1 MTPTT
6 TKKIISVPGFKFS
19 GISAGIKKAR
29 KRDLAV
35 IYSEKEASVSGVFT
49 TNSIKASPVQL
60 DIKRIASKKGQ
71 AIIVNSGNANA
82 CTGPNGLR
90 DAKEMCEITA
100 GELGI
105 SSDLVYVSSTGII
118 GRPMPMPNIIKGI
131 PRAVKKLSPYS
142 IHDAACAIMTTDTFP
157 KLVYRKL
164 RLGRQTGIVAGIAK
178 GAGMICPDMAT
189 MLCFIFTDIAINP
202 DALDQALMESVNKS
216 FNRLTIDNEMSTNDT
231 VIAMANGVSGNSLIT
246 GRSSSYNKFRV
257 LLNEVTYE
265 LSTMMALDGEGATKM
280 INVVVNGAM
289 SERDAERT
297 ARSIAGSQLVKTAIY
312 GRDPNWG
319 RIIAAAGYSGSK
331 VVEKKIDI
339 SINTCKVVSKGL
351 GTGLETAARKA
362 LSKKEVIITVNLG
375 IGRGSASVM
384 TCDLTEEYVKI
395 NSAYST

>member
-1 MTPTT
+1 
-6 TKKIISVPGFKFS
+6 
-19 GISAGIKKAR
+19 
-29 KRDLAV
+29 
-35 IYSEKEASVSGVFT
+35 
-49 TNSIKASPVQL
+49 
-60 DIKRIASKKGQ
+60 
-71 AIIVNSGNANA
+71 
-82 CTGPNGLR
+82 
-90 DAKEMCEITA
+90 MCEITA
-100 GELGI
+100 GEIGI
-105 SSDLVYVSSTGII
+105 SSDLVYVSSTCII
-118 GRPMPMPNIIKGI
+118 GRPMPMTNIKRGI

-395 NSAYST
+395 NSSYST

>member
-1 MTPTT
+1 MTPPS
-6 TKKIISVPGFKFS
+6 KKKLISVPGFKFS
-19 GISAGIKKAR
+19 GVSAGIKKGG

-35 IYSEKEASVSGVFT
+35 IYSEKEASVAGVFT

-82 CTGPNGLR
+82 CTGSNGLR
-90 DAKEMCEITA
+90 DAKEMCKITA
-100 GELGI
+100 GEIGI

-118 GRPMPMPNIIKGI
+118 GRPMPMPNIKRGI

-157 KLVYRKL
+157 KLVCRKL
-164 RLGRQTGIVAGIAK
+164 KLGRKTGIIAGIAK

-189 MLCFIFTDIAINP
+189 MLCFIFSDIAINP
-202 DALDQALMESVNKS
+202 DALDQALKKSVNKS

-231 VIAMANGVSGNSLIT
+231 VIAMANGVSGNSLIS
-246 GRSSSYNKFRV
+246 GRSSSYSKFRD

-265 LSTMMALDGEGATKM
+265 LSTMIALDGEGATKM

-289 SERDAERT
+289 SERDAERV
-297 ARSIAGSQLVKTAIY
+297 ARSIAGSPLVKTAIY

-339 SINTCKVVSKGL
+339 SINACKVFSKGL
-351 GTGLETAARKA
+351 GTGKESAARKA

-375 IGRGSASVM
+375 IGRGSAHVM